1 MACHM
6 DSAKATKGER
16 DLPETEQRR
25 PTGLGTVTAVFLLS
39 LPLLILFFLFGDR
52 AVFSIAGD
60 SLVWQ
65 RTGVQ
70 STCSF
75 RSLAYTHLMHGN
87 GPALTLPFVCI
98 AGSGNASSSPV
109 NAHHDLLL
117 GGLLSPDFDAA
128 TCLSRYEASKRW
140 KTPSPFLVSPY
151 LVQKLRQY
159 ESNHR
164 GADRAP
170 RTTARPWRSSRPAA
184 TATAPNAGTWCGSP
198 SRAWATRCSASSP
211 PSSTRCSPA
220 ASSSSKNPP
229 RWRGSSANRSRGPRG
244 SCRRTSR
251 GPRGP
256 LLK

>member
-1 MACHM
+1 M

-16 DLPETEQRR
+16 DLPETEKRR

-39 LPLLILFFLFGDR
+39 LPLLILLFLFGDR
-52 AVFSIAGD
+52 AVASIAGN

-65 RTGVQ
+65 RAGVQ

-98 AGSGNASSSPV
+98 AGSGNTSSSPV

-140 KTPSPFLVSPY
+140 KTPPPFPVSPY

-164 GADRAP
+164 RCGPGTANYREAMAQLTSGRNGDRAECRYVVWFP
-170 RTTARPWRSSRPAA
+170 IQGMGNRMLDVRLRRALAGWAA
-184 TATAPNAGTWCGSP
+184 TLAADAAGPDYAEG
-198 SRAWATRCSASSP
+198 R
-211 PSSTRCSPA
+211 
-220 ASSSSKNPP
+220 
-229 RWRGSSANRSRGPRG
+229 RGLR
-244 SCRRTSR
+244 
-251 GPRGP
+251 
-256 LLK
+256 